1 MTQKLT
7 ESNISECQAKFNLS
21 YHVPFAHWCQQMIG
35 FEGKDV
41 LEVGGSLPKEF
52 VLDYLNVKSWSALE
66 APDFEVY
73 LDRGASNHEGSKL
86 GKVDYSAFGFTER
99 ELSNYNFFAGYIEE
113 LPPAYYQKYDL
124 IFSIAAFEHIHK
136 FPLALEKMFLALK
149 PGGQLFSIF
158 TPIWSAHDGHH
169 LPPITEPNQGKTFNF
184 QNSPI
189 PPWGHLLMRPPELCR
204 YLYQHT
210 DKETADAIAYYVYNA
225 PHINRFFT
233 EDYVEFINQS
243 SFIVKRLE
251 AIGLIQIEKTTQETL
266 EKLYPDRTQFANNGI
281 LAVLEKPENKKKENI
296 SEKSI
301 TSVSEQHKAQLKN
314 DHNPSIAQTKNQ
326 VYNHKPV
333 QVSSELSGSPIES
346 LSVCMIVQNAEKTLD
361 LALESLNGVYDELIV
376 VDGGSTDSTCEIA
389 LRYGAKVIHSAW
401 TGNFSDQRNVSLKE
415 VKSDWVFIIDAD
427 EFIDLKTLE
436 FLRYLKA
443 NGTQL
448 DTEHFWITRKW
459 ISPFSKNHYVSSA
472 PHYPDWQHRI
482 FRYNQSLAY
491 SRPIHEGIHGLTKP
505 GETLLDL
512 CVYHLDLLIKSES
525 QRQEKVRIYS
535 SVNERDGMPH
545 FYLPDIR
552 QLTIERW
559 NHQYLLPKVKN
570 LLDHMPLKCKVCES
584 DSHHFAPGK
593 VMGKY
598 DVDYFQCSNCGFVQ
612 TEEPYWLDEAYSQ
625 PIASSD
631 VGLAFRNLSFSK
643 ITQSLLFNFFNHQAI
658 FLDYGG
664 GYGLFVRLMRDAGF
678 DFYWFD
684 KFCKNIFAQGFEID
698 AAANNQFELVTAFE
712 VFEHLVHPIDEL
724 EELLKISR
732 NILLSTELLP
742 QSNPKPNEWWY
753 YVLHEGQHVSFYT
766 AKSLSILAAKFNL
779 NFYSNGSSLHLLT
792 EKHLPE
798 DLFEQLAKGELAAVN
813 KESFLQKDFL
823 KAFRKITNIQQ
834 EAKIPPSEIEEDGDS
849 RSGLTILV
857 DGVFFQHNN
866 TGIARV
872 WKSLWQEWANTNF
885 AQNIII
891 LDRNGTAPKIPGI
904 RYRTIPLYDYGNTD
918 RDRAMLQQICDEE
931 KAGLFISTY
940 YTTPLST
947 PSVFM
952 AYDMIPE
959 LMGQN
964 IGHSEWRE
972 KHCGIR
978 HASAYITI
986 SENTARDLVKVFPH
1000 ISSNSIAVAHCGMDA
1015 NFSPA
1020 EREEI
1025 SGFKSKYSITKPY
1038 FLLVGER
1045 VGWHGYK
1052 NGILF
1057 FKAFS
1062 QLANKFEFDIV
1073 CVGGKPVLEPEL
1085 RLYSSGI
1092 TVHTLQLS
1100 DSELK
1105 AAYSGA
1111 LVLVYPSKYEG
1122 FGLPVLEAMACGC
1135 PVITCPNGSIP
1146 EVAGKAAVYVNG
1158 DDVIGLVNALLE
1170 IQKPGVRN
1178 SLIAAGLE
1186 QAKKF
1191 SWSKM
1196 AAIVSSVLVQVAE
1209 RAHSE
1214 NASVQQPTDAG
1225 LQGEFGNGEN
1235 SQPVQSAFKVS
1246 AIVSTYNSE
1255 KFIRGCLQDL
1265 VEQTLYKQGQLEII
1279 VIDSGSQE
1287 NEQSV
1292 VREFQAKYPNIVYDR
1307 TSDRETLYAAWNRGI
1322 KMSRGAYMTNANTD
1336 DRHRPDALEIMAKY
1350 LDENAEVSLVYADQL
1365 ITNTANDT
1373 FAKTQAQKRWN
1384 WPAFDYSEL
1393 ERRCI
1398 IGPQPMWR
1406 KSLHEKYGYFRTEF
1420 TAAGDYE
1427 FWLRIGKT
1435 ENIVCLPEI
1444 LGLYCENQQGLEHS
1458 SPISQQETRQIW
1470 DEYGIARR
1478 GVKPATTLPVSISPL
1493 QLNAMPYRTS
1503 AETLVSV
1510 IIPCYNHA
1518 TLLREAVESVV
1529 SQTYPNWECIIVN
1542 DGSTDDTS
1550 NFAKYL
1556 IKLYP
1561 QKSLRLI
1568 DKANTGPADS
1578 RNLGVQQ
1585 SSGKFILF
1593 LDADDKLHPKFLE
1606 ECVEILLA
1614 KPNVGFVYTD
1624 VQHFGA
1630 NCDLVIHGD
1639 FEANRFLR
1647 DNQAPATSLFRREIY
1662 EQVGGLKK
1670 VMKLGCEDW
1679 EFWISAYEK
1688 GWLGERLP
1696 KPYLYYRQHGDGS
1709 SRTQKMAGDRPKL
1722 DLMRATIIHLHSQ
1735 LYKPE
1740 EVRWSQQILQQH
1752 GNLMGNELV
1761 EFNKP
1766 EQFLTLLSQY
1776 VGEYQKDQAN
1786 EVNLANIRQSRQQ
1799 LANYWLNLPAEQLA
1813 NAYSGDAGKAHQ
1825 LLLNSYIKDEA
1836 LTDAEKTVIDR
1847 LAAHLSQGIKTP
1859 KDINYL
1865 LAAALYR
1872 RADQLWLNY
1881 QNAAIPNWFVNGYLK
1896 FMFAAPTLFQEIG
1909 EADNYCRYMQGW
1921 VSYLH
1926 SNIFKKQNSQVW
1938 QDIAG
1943 FFTQGANFI
1952 PLYFNS
1958 ENLKDIY
1965 TKRAD
1970 IIEYT
1975 LKNRGAAIDCIFPAR
1990 PANRQKIRVGVLTK
2004 HFGAMTETFA
2014 TLPAFEYLNREQF
2027 EIILYALNLDGNK
2040 LEQYCQS
2047 RADRLVKLSNDLPS
2061 QVQTIRADDLD
2072 ILLIA
2077 TNITAVT
2084 HPISL
2089 LALHRLARVQTTCFN
2104 SPITTG
2110 MRHVDYY
2117 IAGKL
2122 MEPAPEGQEHYREQ
2136 LATIDGPGCCFSYTL
2151 EPYTPNINFTRNS
2164 LGISEESVVFISSA
2178 NLYKLVPELRETW
2191 AKIMAAVPNSL
2202 LFLMPFGPSWTN
2214 HYPGGAFVNNMKA
2227 VFAKYGIESNRLRVL
2242 KSLPNRADVKEVLKL
2257 GDVYLDSYPYAGTT
2271 SLVDPLEV
2279 GLPTV
2284 VRDGDTLRSRMG
2296 AAVVRSLSMPDLI
2309 ANSEASYI
2317 QLAVTLGTN
2326 PELRQRYRQEIHQK
2340 MQANPACFD
2349 SVAYSAAIG
2358 KLFQELFGKWQTSH
2372 QEASRSLQD
2381 SIPKEADL
2389 GEILSN
2395 AVNLYQRNSSN
2406 ISAISELRQIR
2417 KQIADFWLNVP
2428 AENLETVYKSASGN
2442 SYQILLKSGSQ
2453 HQAMIE
2459 SEQMFLQQLT
2469 QISKG
2474 LVHPKAVNA
2483 LLAAML
2489 YFPPGTMRI
2498 PDARNRLPH
2507 WLIEDYEQ
2515 VFETEAAVL
2524 SDSSSDLL
2532 AQYIQSPQFANQ
2544 LLGCVNLYRIDPS
2557 DESVVLE
2564 LRQIRKQMSD
2574 FWLTVPSEKLENFY
2588 RGEVGKGY
2596 RAILKCGL
2604 QAESMTEA
2612 EQQFLQRLTEISKGL
2627 VQPQAI
2633 NALLGA
2639 MLYFVPGKMRV
2650 PDART
2655 RLPQWLLEDYEKV
2668 FESAFAT
2675 TEQTVVKQDYL
2686 PQFLNQLTAAVN
2698 LYEIDPTAEL
2708 VIADL
2713 RHIRKQIADLWLSVS
2728 GEQVEILY
2736 RSDFGKGYKAMLGSG
2751 FIKEPLHESEREFFN
2766 SLVVELSKGFGA
2778 PKAVNNLL
2786 AAMLYCRLG
2795 QLRVQDANTCL
2806 PPWLLADYEQL
2817 VGGAVKVAVG

>member
-1 MTQKLT
+1 MKC
-7 ESNISECQAKFNLS
+7 NIC
-21 YHVPFAHWCQQMIG
+21 
-35 FEGKDV
+35 
-41 LEVGGSLPKEF
+41 
-52 VLDYLNVKSWSALE
+52 
-66 APDFEVY
+66 
-73 LDRGASNHEGSKL
+73 
-86 GKVDYSAFGFTER
+86 
-99 ELSNYNFFAGYIEE
+99 
-113 LPPAYYQKYDL
+113 
-124 IFSIAAFEHIHK
+124 
-136 FPLALEKMFLALK
+136 
-149 PGGQLFSIF
+149 
-158 TPIWSAHDGHH
+158 
-169 LPPITEPNQGKTFNF
+169 
-184 QNSPI
+184 NSPTNTFAAARV
-189 PPWGHLLMRPPELCR
+189 L
-204 YLYQHT
+204 
-210 DKETADAIAYYVYNA
+210 KKYN
-225 PHINRFFT
+225 
-233 EDYVEFINQS
+233 VE
-243 SFIVKRLE
+243 
-251 AIGLIQIEKTTQETL
+251 
-266 EKLYPDRTQFANNGI
+266 
-281 LAVLEKPENKKKENI
+281 
-296 SEKSI
+296 
-301 TSVSEQHKAQLKN
+301 
-314 DHNPSIAQTKNQ
+314 
-326 VYNHKPV
+326 
-333 QVSSELSGSPIES
+333 
-346 LSVCMIVQNAEKTLD
+346 
-361 LALESLNGVYDELIV
+361 
-376 VDGGSTDSTCEIA
+376 
-389 LRYGAKVIHSAW
+389 
-401 TGNFSDQRNVSLKE
+401 
-415 VKSDWVFIIDAD
+415 
-427 EFIDLKTLE
+427 
-436 FLRYLKA
+436 
-443 NGTQL
+443 
-448 DTEHFWITRKW
+448 
-459 ISPFSKNHYVSSA
+459 
-472 PHYPDWQHRI
+472 
-482 FRYNQSLAY
+482 
-491 SRPIHEGIHGLTKP
+491 
-505 GETLLDL
+505 
-512 CVYHLDLLIKSES
+512 
-525 QRQEKVRIYS
+525 
-535 SVNERDGMPH
+535 
-545 FYLPDIR
+545 
-552 QLTIERW
+552 
-559 NHQYLLPKVKN
+559 
-570 LLDHMPLKCKVCES
+570 
-584 DSHHFAPGK
+584 
-593 VMGKY
+593 
-598 DVDYFQCSNCGFVQ
+598 YFKCSNCGFVQ
-612 TEEPYWLDEAYSQ
+612 TEEPYWLDEAYSEA
-625 PIASSD
+625 IASSD
-631 VGLAFRNLSFSK
+631 VGMLSRSTMFSNAANN
-643 ITQSLLFNFFNHQAI
+643 IIFNLFNHNAK

-664 GYGLFVRLMRDAGF
+664 GYGVFVRMMRDFGF
-678 DFYWFD
+678 DFSWHD
-684 KFCKNIFAQGFEID
+684 KYCKNIFSQGFEAD
-698 AAANNQFELVTAFE
+698 EKSSYSYELVTAFE
-712 VFEHLVHPIDEL
+712 VFEHFVKPL
-724 EELLKISR
+724 EDIQKIFKFSR
-732 NILLSTELLP
+732 NILFSTKLLP
-742 QSNPKPNEWWY
+742 ANNPKPSEWWY
-753 YVLHEGQHVSFYT
+753 YALDEGQHISIYT
-766 AKSLSILAAKFNL
+766 SKALSIIAEKFNL
-779 NFYSNGSSLHLLT
+779 NFYSNGDSLHIFSVNEIQPQLFQSLSSYKEPELKKTSLLQQDY
-792 EKHLPE
+792 EKAL
-798 DLFEQLAKGELAAVN
+798 
-813 KESFLQKDFL
+813 
-823 KAFRKITNIQQ
+823 RKIADRENRKSMITP
-834 EAKIPPSEIEEDGDS
+834 AALPPKTSKKIVI
-849 RSGLTILV
+849 
-857 DGVFFQHNN
+857 DGVFYQLNS
-866 TGIARV
+866 TGIGRL
-872 WKSLWQEWANTNF
+872 WKSLLVNWAENGF
-885 AQNIII
+885 AKNIIV
-891 LDRNGTAPKIPGI
+891 LDREGTAPKIPGI
-904 RYRTIPLYDYGNTD
+904 QYRTVARYDYSKTD
-918 RDRAMLQQICDEE
+918 ADRQMLQEICDQE
-931 KAGLFISTY
+931 KADLFISTY

-964 IGHSEWRE
+964 IGHSEWIE

-1020 EREEI
+1020 DREEI
-1025 SGFKSKYSITKPY
+1025 SGFQSKYSITKPY

-1062 QLANKFEFDIV
+1062 QLANKFDFDIV
-1073 CVGGKPVLEPEL
+1073 CAGGKPVLEPEL
-1085 RLYSSGI
+1085 KLYISGN

-1100 DSELK
+1100 DSELR

-1111 LVLVYPSKYEG
+1111 SVLVYPSKYEG
-1122 FGLPVLEAMACGC
+1122 FGLPVIEAMACGC

-1158 DDVIGLVNALLE
+1158 DDVIGLVNALRE
-1170 IQKPGVRN
+1170 IQKPGVRS

-1209 RAHSE
+1209 SAHSE

-1225 LQGEFGNGEN
+1225 LQGEFGKGEN
-1235 SQPVQSAFKVS
+1235 SEPVPSAFKVS

-1365 ITNTANDT
+1365 ITSTANDT
-1373 FAKTQAQKRWN
+1373 FAKTQAEKRWN

-1435 ENIVCLPEI
+1435 ENIVYLPEI
-1444 LGLYCENQQGLEHS
+1444 LGLYCENQQGLENS
-1458 SPISQQETRQIW
+1458 SLISQQETRQIW

-1478 GVKPATTLPVSISPL
+1478 GVKPATTLPVSISPS

-1550 NFAKYL
+1550 NFGKYL

-1568 DKANTGPADS
+1568 DKPNTGPADS

-1614 KPNVGFVYTD
+1614 KPKVGFVYTD

-1630 NCDLVIHGD
+1630 KCDLVIHGD
-1639 FEANRFLR
+1639 FDANRFLR

-1752 GNLMGNELV
+1752 GNLIANELV

-1825 LLLNSYIKDEA
+1825 LLLNSNIKDEA

-1872 RADQLWLNY
+1872 RADQLLLNY
-1881 QNAAIPNWFVNGYLK
+1881 EKAVIPNWFVNDYLK
-1896 FMFAAPTLFQEIG
+1896 FMFAAPTLFQEKG
-1909 EADNYCRYMQGW
+1909 EADNYCRYVQGW

-1926 SNIFKKQNSQVW
+1926 SNIFKNQNSQIW

-1943 FFTQGANFI
+1943 FFTQSANFI

-1975 LKNRGAAIDCIFPAR
+1975 LKSRGAAIDCIFPAR

-2047 RADRLVKLSNDLPS
+2047 RADRLVKLSNELPS

-2077 TNITAVT
+2077 TNITAVA

-2110 MRHVDYY
+2110 MPHIDYY

-2164 LGISEESVVFISSA
+2164 MGISEESVVFISSA

-2191 AKIMAAVPNSL
+2191 AKIMAAVPNSV

-2326 PELRQRYRQEIHQK
+2326 PELRQRYRQEIQQK
-2340 MQANPACFD
+2340 MEANPACFD
-2349 SVAYSAAIG
+2349 SVAYSGAIG

-2372 QEASRSLQD
+2372 QEASHSLQD
-2381 SIPKEADL
+2381 SIPKQPDL

-2395 AVNLYQRNSSN
+2395 TVNLYQRNSSN

-2428 AENLETVYKSASGN
+2428 PENLETAYKSDPGN
-2442 SYQILLKSGSQ
+2442 SYKIMLASGFQ

-2507 WLIEDYEQ
+2507 WLIGDYEQ
-2515 VFETEAAVL
+2515 VFETEAAVK

-2532 AQYIQSPQFANQ
+2532 AEYIQSPQFANQ

-2564 LRQIRKQMSD
+2564 LRQIRKQMAD
-2574 FWLTVPSEKLENFY
+2574 FWLTVPSEKLESFY
-2588 RGEVGKGY
+2588 RGDVRKGY
-2596 RAILKCGL
+2596 QAILSCGL

-2612 EQQFLQRLTEISKGL
+2612 EQKFLQRLTEISKGL

-2675 TEQTVVKQDYL
+2675 TQQTVVKQDYL

-2728 GEQVEILY
+2728 GEQVEVLY

-2751 FIKEPLHESEREFFN
+2751 FINEPLHESEREFFN
-2766 SLVVELSKGFGA
+2766 SLVVELSKGFGS

-2795 QLRVQDANTCL
+2795 LLRVQDADTCL
-2806 PPWLLADYEQL
+2806 PPWLLPDYEQL

>member
-1 MTQKLT
+1 MKC
-7 ESNISECQAKFNLS
+7 NICDSPTNT
-21 YHVPFAHWCQQMIG
+21 FATAR
-35 FEGKDV
+35 V
-41 LEVGGSLPKEF
+41 LKK
-52 VLDYLNVKSWSALE
+52 YNVE
-66 APDFEVY
+66 
-73 LDRGASNHEGSKL
+73 
-86 GKVDYSAFGFTER
+86 
-99 ELSNYNFFAGYIEE
+99 
-113 LPPAYYQKYDL
+113 
-124 IFSIAAFEHIHK
+124 
-136 FPLALEKMFLALK
+136 
-149 PGGQLFSIF
+149 
-158 TPIWSAHDGHH
+158 
-169 LPPITEPNQGKTFNF
+169 
-184 QNSPI
+184 
-189 PPWGHLLMRPPELCR
+189 
-204 YLYQHT
+204 
-210 DKETADAIAYYVYNA
+210 
-225 PHINRFFT
+225 
-233 EDYVEFINQS
+233 
-243 SFIVKRLE
+243 
-251 AIGLIQIEKTTQETL
+251 
-266 EKLYPDRTQFANNGI
+266 
-281 LAVLEKPENKKKENI
+281 
-296 SEKSI
+296 
-301 TSVSEQHKAQLKN
+301 
-314 DHNPSIAQTKNQ
+314 
-326 VYNHKPV
+326 
-333 QVSSELSGSPIES
+333 
-346 LSVCMIVQNAEKTLD
+346 
-361 LALESLNGVYDELIV
+361 
-376 VDGGSTDSTCEIA
+376 
-389 LRYGAKVIHSAW
+389 
-401 TGNFSDQRNVSLKE
+401 
-415 VKSDWVFIIDAD
+415 
-427 EFIDLKTLE
+427 
-436 FLRYLKA
+436 
-443 NGTQL
+443 
-448 DTEHFWITRKW
+448 
-459 ISPFSKNHYVSSA
+459 
-472 PHYPDWQHRI
+472 
-482 FRYNQSLAY
+482 
-491 SRPIHEGIHGLTKP
+491 
-505 GETLLDL
+505 
-512 CVYHLDLLIKSES
+512 
-525 QRQEKVRIYS
+525 
-535 SVNERDGMPH
+535 
-545 FYLPDIR
+545 
-552 QLTIERW
+552 
-559 NHQYLLPKVKN
+559 
-570 LLDHMPLKCKVCES
+570 
-584 DSHHFAPGK
+584 
-593 VMGKY
+593 
-598 DVDYFQCSNCGFVQ
+598 YFQCSNCGFVQ
-612 TEEPYWLDEAYSQ
+612 TEAPYWLDEAYSEA
-625 PIASSD
+625 IASSD
-631 VGLAFRNLSFSK
+631 VGMLSRSTMFSNAANN
-643 ITQSLLFNFFNHQAI
+643 IIFNLFNHNAK

-664 GYGLFVRLMRDAGF
+664 GYGVFVRMMRDFGF
-678 DFYWFD
+678 DFYWHD
-684 KFCKNIFAQGFEID
+684 KYCKNIFSQGFEAD
-698 AAANNQFELVTAFE
+698 ENSSYSYELVTAFE
-712 VFEHLVHPIDEL
+712 VFEHFVKPL
-724 EELLKISR
+724 EDIQKIFKFSR
-732 NILLSTELLP
+732 NILFSTKLLP
-742 QSNPKPNEWWY
+742 AKNPKPSEWWY
-753 YVLHEGQHVSFYT
+753 YALDEGQHISIYT
-766 AKSLSILAAKFNL
+766 SKALSIIAEKFNL
-779 NFYSNGSSLHLLT
+779 NFYSNGDSLHLFTDKEIQPPIFKSLSSYK
-792 EKHLPE
+792 EPE
-798 DLFEQLAKGELAAVN
+798 LKKPSL
-813 KESFLQKDFL
+813 LQQDYEEAL
-823 KAFRKITNIQQ
+823 RKIAHRENRKSMTTP
-834 EAKIPPSEIEEDGDS
+834 AAIPPTKTS
-849 RSGLTILV
+849 RKIV
-857 DGVFFQHNN
+857 IDGVFFQLNS
-866 TGIARV
+866 TGIGRV
-872 WKSLWQEWANTNF
+872 WKSLLENWAENGF
-885 AQNIII
+885 AKNIIV
-891 LDRNGTAPKIPGI
+891 LDRAGTAPKIPGI
-904 RYRTIPLYDYGNTD
+904 QYRNVAPYDYSKTD
-918 RDRAMLQQICDEE
+918 ADRQMLQQICNEE
-931 KAGLFISTY
+931 KADLFISTY
-940 YTTPLST
+940 YTTPIST

-952 AYDMIPE
+952 GYDMIPE

-964 IGHSEWRE
+964 IAYSEWRE
-972 KHCGIR
+972 KHNGIR
-978 HASAYITI
+978 HASAYIAI

-1000 ISSNSIAVAHCGMDA
+1000 IPSSSVAVAHCGIDA

-1020 EREEI
+1020 DREEI
-1025 SGFKSKYSITKPY
+1025 SGFRSKYSITKPY

-1062 QLANKFEFDIV
+1062 QLANKFDFDIV
-1073 CVGGKPVLEPEL
+1073 CAGGKPVLEPEL
-1085 RLYSSGI
+1085 KLYCSGN

-1100 DSELK
+1100 DSELR

-1111 LVLVYPSKYEG
+1111 SVLVYPSKYEG
-1122 FGLPVLEAMACGC
+1122 FGLPVIEAMACGC
-1135 PVITCPNGSIP
+1135 PVITSPNGSIP
-1146 EVAGKAAVYVNG
+1146 EVAGQAAVYVNG
-1158 DDVIGLVNALLE
+1158 DDVIGLVNALQE

-1196 AAIVSSVLVQVAE
+1196 AATVSSLLVQVAE
-1209 RAHSE
+1209 GAHSE
-1214 NASVQQPTDAG
+1214 NASIQQQTDAA
-1225 LQGEFGNGEN
+1225 LQGELGNGEN
-1235 SQPVQSAFKVS
+1235 SQPVPSSFKVS

-1322 KMSRGAYMTNANTD
+1322 KMSRGVYITNANTD
-1336 DRHRPDALEIMAKY
+1336 DRHRPDALEFMAKY

-1365 ITNTANDT
+1365 ITSTANDT
-1373 FAKTQAQKRWN
+1373 FAKTQAEKRWN

-1406 KSLHEKYGYFRTEF
+1406 KSLHEKYGYFRAEF

-1427 FWLRIGKT
+1427 FWLRIGKS
-1435 ENIVCLPEI
+1435 ENIVHLPEI
-1444 LGLYCENQQGLEHS
+1444 LGLYCENPQGLEHS

-1470 DEYGIARR
+1470 DEYGITRR
-1478 GVKPATTLPVSISPL
+1478 GVKPATTLPVSISPS

-1550 NFAKYL
+1550 NLGKYL

-1568 DKANTGPADS
+1568 DKPNTGPADS

-1614 KPNVGFVYTD
+1614 KPKVGFVYTD

-1630 NCDLVIHGD
+1630 NCDLVVHGD
-1639 FEANRFLR
+1639 FDANRFLR

-1679 EFWISAYEK
+1679 EFWVSAYEK
-1688 GWLGERLP
+1688 GWLGDRLP

-1722 DLMRATIIHLHSQ
+1722 DLMRATIIHLHSP

-1752 GNLMGNELV
+1752 GNLIANELV
-1761 EFNKP
+1761 ELNKP

-1786 EVNLANIRQSRQQ
+1786 EVNLANLRQSRQQ

-1813 NAYSGDAGKAHQ
+1813 NAYGGDAGKAHQ
-1825 LLLNSYIKDEA
+1825 LVLNSNIKDEA
-1836 LTDAEKTVIDR
+1836 LSDAEKTSIDR
-1847 LAAHLSQGIKTP
+1847 LAAHLSQGVKNP

-1872 RADQLWLNY
+1872 RADQLLLKY
-1881 QNAAIPNWFVNGYLK
+1881 ENAAIPNWFVNDYLK
-1896 FMFAAPTLFQEIG
+1896 FMFVAPTLFQEIG
-1909 EADNYCRYMQGW
+1909 EADNYCRYVQGW

-1926 SNIFKKQNSQVW
+1926 SNIFKNQNSQVW
-1938 QDIAG
+1938 QDIAW
-1943 FFTQGANFI
+1943 FFTQSANFI

-1970 IIEYT
+1970 IIEYAM
-1975 LKNRGAAIDCIFPAR
+1975 KNRGAAIDCIFPAR

-2027 EIILYALNLDGNK
+2027 EIILYAVNLDGNK
-2040 LEQYCQS
+2040 LEEYCQS

-2110 MRHVDYY
+2110 MRHIDYY

-2136 LATIDGPGCCFSYTL
+2136 LATIDGLGCCFSYTL
-2151 EPYTPNINFTRNS
+2151 EPYTPNIKLTRNS
-2164 LGISEESVVFISSA
+2164 IGISEESVVFISSA

-2191 AKIMAAVPNSL
+2191 AKIMAAVPNSV

-2242 KSLPNRADVKEVLKL
+2242 KSFPNRADVKEVLKL

-2296 AAVVRSLSMPDLI
+2296 AAVLRSLSMPDLI
-2309 ANSEASYI
+2309 TNSEASYI
-2317 QLAVTLGTN
+2317 QLAVTLATN
-2326 PELRQRYRQEIHQK
+2326 PGLRQRYRQEIQQR
-2340 MQANPACFD
+2340 MQGNPACFD
-2349 SVAYSAAIG
+2349 SVAYSGAIAQ
-2358 KLFQELFGKWQTSH
+2358 LFQQLFHKWQTSH
-2372 QEASRSLQD
+2372 QATSRILQD
-2381 SIPKEADL
+2381 SIPKVADL
-2389 GEILSN
+2389 ADRLSN
-2395 AVNLYQRNSSN
+2395 TLKLYQTNPSN
-2406 ISAISELRQIR
+2406 TSAISELRQIR
-2417 KQIADFWLNVP
+2417 KETADFWLNVP
-2428 AENLETVYKSASGN
+2428 ADKLENTYKGDSGK
-2442 SYQILLKSGSQ
+2442 SYQILLASGFQ
-2453 HQAMIE
+2453 HQPMME
-2459 SEQMFLQQLT
+2459 DEQRFLQQLT

-2474 LVHPKAVNA
+2474 LVHPQAMNA

-2498 PDARNRLPH
+2498 PEARNRLPH
-2507 WLIEDYEQ
+2507 WLIGDYEQ
-2515 VFETEAAVL
+2515 VFEPESGVN
-2524 SDSSSDLL
+2524 SESSSELL

-2544 LLGCVNLYRIDPS
+2544 LLGCVNLYRIDSS
-2557 DESVVLE
+2557 DASVVLE
-2564 LRQIRKQMSD
+2564 LRQLRRQLAD
-2574 FWLTVPSEKLENFY
+2574 FWLTIPPEKLATFY
-2588 RGEVGKGY
+2588 QGEVRKGY
-2596 RAILKCGL
+2596 QAILGCGL
-2604 QAESMTEA
+2604 QAESMTEP
-2612 EQQFLQRLTEISKGL
+2612 EQQFLQKLTEISTGL
-2627 VQPQAI
+2627 VHPQAI

-2650 PDART
+2650 PNANT
-2655 RLPQWLLEDYEKV
+2655 RLPNWLIDDYDKV
-2668 FESAFAT
+2668 FEIAFAQ
-2675 TEQTVVKQDYL
+2675 TEQTIVKQDYL
-2686 PQFLNQLTAAVN
+2686 PHFINQLTGVIN
-2698 LYEIDPTAEL
+2698 LYKIDPTAEPVL
-2708 VIADL
+2708 ASL
-2713 RHIRKQIADLWLSVS
+2713 RQMRQQISDLWVSVS
-2728 GEQVEILY
+2728 EEQLEVLY
-2736 RSDFGKGYKAMLGSG
+2736 RSDFGKGYKAILASG
-2751 FIKEPLHESEREFFN
+2751 FINEPLNESERAVFN
-2766 SLVVELSKGFGA
+2766 SLVAELSQGFGK
-2778 PKAVNNLL
+2778 PKAANYLL
-2786 AAMLYCRLG
+2786 ATMLFCRAG
-2795 QLRVQDANTCL
+2795 QLRVEDANSCL
-2806 PPWLLADYEQL
+2806 PPWLLADYEQF

>member
-1 MTQKLT
+1 MTSEINQIIPAEIKYDQFYQAIKQIAKEEDIQTILEIGSSSGEGST
-7 ESNISECQAKFNLS
+7 EAFVTGIRENPHHPQLFCMEISQARFTALQNRYAKDGFVKCYNVSSVGINKFAREKEVIDFYNSYQTALNQYPLERVLEWLRQDLKYLQDSRVSQAGIKQIKSENKIIFFDVVLIDGSEFTGEAELDEVYGAKFILLDDIHTFKNHKNYHRLLKDPNYKLLLHNLHLRNG
-21 YHVPFAHWCQQMIG
+21 YAIFQQEKFAFNEEQIEQRLVQRLVRQGMTVFDIG
-35 FEGKDV
+35 ANIGNYSLLFSNLVGREGKVYSFEPTSTTFNTLKGRTENNQNIFVFQNAVFSENKLIQFNEFPDEFSVWNSIGRPQMKNPENPQEYVPIVKSETVSAITVDSFCQKHNIEKIDYLKIDVEGAESDV
-41 LEVGGSLPKEF
+41 LNGCLNLLARKAIEFIQFEISQKMLEGMQHTAKE
-52 VLDYLNVKSWSALE
+52 
-66 APDFEVY
+66 
-73 LDRGASNHEGSKL
+73 
-86 GKVDYSAFGFTER
+86 
-99 ELSNYNFFAGYIEE
+99 
-113 LPPAYYQKYDL
+113 
-124 IFSIAAFEHIHK
+124 
-136 FPLALEKMFLALK
+136 
-149 PGGQLFSIF
+149 
-158 TPIWSAHDGHH
+158 
-169 LPPITEPNQGKTFNF
+169 TFD
-184 QNSPI
+184 
-189 PPWGHLLMRPPELCR
+189 LLMANGYEC
-204 YLYQHT
+204 HC
-210 DKETADAIAYYVYNA
+210 
-225 PHINRFFT
+225 
-233 EDYVEFINQS
+233 
-243 SFIVKRLE
+243 
-251 AIGLIQIEKTTQETL
+251 IEKTGAIGGAVVNSKAFYENYIAFPSLPLHFFTIVLNGEPFIRYHIDVLKKLPFRWHWHIVEGVADLKHDTAWSVNLGGNISDDVHRDGRSLDGTTEYLDELARLYPQNISIYRKPEGEFWEGKREMINAPLSRISEECLLWQIDVDELWTFEQICQTRQMFIEHPEKTAAFYWCWYFVGENLVISTRNCYANNPQYEWLRTWRFKPGMVWATHEPPRLAEPLPNGKWRDVAFVNPFRHQET
-266 EKLYPDRTQFANNGI
+266 EKEGLVFQHFAYVTPNQLRFKEQYYGYKNATSQWLNLQQQTQFPVLLRQYFDWVNDESQVNSAIACGLEPLAQRDINTKRWQFKTTVSPLPA
-281 LAVLEKPENKKKENI
+281 LAVKP
-296 SEKSI
+296 SQKS
-301 TSVSEQHKAQLKN
+301 
-314 DHNPSIAQTKNQ
+314 P
-326 VYNHKPV
+326 
-333 QVSSELSGSPIES
+333 
-346 LSVCMIVQNAEKTLD
+346 
-361 LALESLNGVYDELIV
+361 
-376 VDGGSTDSTCEIA
+376 
-389 LRYGAKVIHSAW
+389 
-401 TGNFSDQRNVSLKE
+401 
-415 VKSDWVFIIDAD
+415 
-427 EFIDLKTLE
+427 
-436 FLRYLKA
+436 
-443 NGTQL
+443 
-448 DTEHFWITRKW
+448 
-459 ISPFSKNHYVSSA
+459 
-472 PHYPDWQHRI
+472 
-482 FRYNQSLAY
+482 
-491 SRPIHEGIHGLTKP
+491 
-505 GETLLDL
+505 
-512 CVYHLDLLIKSES
+512 
-525 QRQEKVRIYS
+525 
-535 SVNERDGMPH
+535 
-545 FYLPDIR
+545 
-552 QLTIERW
+552 
-559 NHQYLLPKVKN
+559 
-570 LLDHMPLKCKVCES
+570 
-584 DSHHFAPGK
+584 
-593 VMGKY
+593 
-598 DVDYFQCSNCGFVQ
+598 
-612 TEEPYWLDEAYSQ
+612 
-625 PIASSD
+625 
-631 VGLAFRNLSFSK
+631 
-643 ITQSLLFNFFNHQAI
+643 
-658 FLDYGG
+658 
-664 GYGLFVRLMRDAGF
+664 
-678 DFYWFD
+678 
-684 KFCKNIFAQGFEID
+684 
-698 AAANNQFELVTAFE
+698 
-712 VFEHLVHPIDEL
+712 
-724 EELLKISR
+724 
-732 NILLSTELLP
+732 
-742 QSNPKPNEWWY
+742 
-753 YVLHEGQHVSFYT
+753 
-766 AKSLSILAAKFNL
+766 
-779 NFYSNGSSLHLLT
+779 
-792 EKHLPE
+792 
-798 DLFEQLAKGELAAVN
+798 
-813 KESFLQKDFL
+813 
-823 KAFRKITNIQQ
+823 
-834 EAKIPPSEIEEDGDS
+834 
-849 RSGLTILV
+849 TILI

-904 RYRTIPLYDYGNTD
+904 RYRTIPLYDYGDTD

-931 KAGLFISTY
+931 KADLFISTY
-940 YTTPLST
+940 YTTPIST

-964 IGHSEWRE
+964 IGHPEWRE
-972 KHCGIR
+972 KHNGIR
-978 HASAYITI
+978 HAWAYITI

-1000 ISSNSIAVAHCGMDA
+1000 IPSSSVAVAHCGIDA

-1020 EREEI
+1020 DREEI

-1062 QLANKFEFDIV
+1062 QLANKFDFDIV
-1073 CVGGKPVLEPEL
+1073 CAGGKPILEPEL
-1085 RLYSSGI
+1085 ELYCSGN

-1100 DSELK
+1100 DSELR

-1111 LVLVYPSKYEG
+1111 SVLVYPSKYEG

-1135 PVITCPNGSIP
+1135 PVITSPNGSIP
-1146 EVAGKAAVYVNG
+1146 EVAGQAAVYVNG
-1158 DDVIGLVNALLE
+1158 DDVIGLVNALRE
-1170 IQKPGVRN
+1170 IQKPNIRN

-1186 QAKKF
+1186 QANKF

-1196 AAIVSSVLVQVAE
+1196 AATVSSLLLQVAE

-1214 NASVQQPTDAG
+1214 NASVQQPTDPG
-1225 LQGEFGNGEN
+1225 LQGEFGNAEN
-1235 SQPVQSAFKVS
+1235 SQPVPSAFKVS

-1265 VEQTLYKQGQLEII
+1265 VEQMLYKQGQLEII

-1322 KMSRGAYMTNANTD
+1322 KMSHGAYITNANTD

-1350 LDENAEVSLVYADQL
+1350 LDENSTVSLVYADQL

-1373 FAKTQAQKRWN
+1373 FATTQAEKRWN

-1398 IGPQPMWR
+1398 IGPQPMWK

-1427 FWLRIGKT
+1427 FWLRIGKS
-1435 ENIVCLPEI
+1435 ENIVHLPEI
-1444 LGLYCENQQGLEHS
+1444 LGLYCENPQGLEHS

-1478 GVKPATTLPVSISPL
+1478 GVKPATTLPVSISPS

-1529 SQTYPNWECIIVN
+1529 SQTYSNWECIIVN

-1550 NFAKYL
+1550 NFGKYL

-1568 DKANTGPADS
+1568 DKPNTGPADS
-1578 RNLGVQQ
+1578 RNLGVEQ

-1624 VQHFGA
+1624 VQHFGS
-1630 NCDLVIHGD
+1630 NCDLVVHGD
-1639 FEANRFLR
+1639 FDANRFLR

-1679 EFWISAYEK
+1679 EFWVSAYEK
-1688 GWLGERLP
+1688 GWLGDRLP

-1752 GNLMGNELV
+1752 GNLIANELV
-1761 EFNKP
+1761 EFSKP

-1813 NAYSGDAGKAHQ
+1813 NAYGGDAGKAHQ
-1825 LLLNSYIKDEA
+1825 LLLKSNIKDEA
-1836 LTDAEKTVIDR
+1836 LTDAEKIVIDR
-1847 LAAHLSQGIKTP
+1847 LTAHLSQGIKTP

-1872 RADQLWLNY
+1872 RADQLLLKY
-1881 QNAAIPNWFVNGYLK
+1881 ENAAIPNWFVNDYLK

-1909 EADNYCRYMQGW
+1909 EADNYCQYVQGW

-1926 SNIFKKQNSQVW
+1926 SNIFKNPNSQVW
-1938 QDIAG
+1938 QDIAW
-1943 FFTQGANFI
+1943 FFTQIANFI

-1958 ENLKDIY
+1958 RNLKDIY

-1970 IIEYT
+1970 IIEYAV
-1975 LKNRGAAIDCIFPAR
+1975 KNRGAAIDCIFPAR
-1990 PANRQKIRVGVLTK
+1990 SANRQKIRLGVLTK

-2061 QVQTIRADDLD
+2061 QVQAIRADDLD

-2104 SPITTG
+2104 SPVTTG
-2110 MRHVDYY
+2110 IRHIDYY

-2122 MEPAPEGQEHYREQ
+2122 MEPVPEGQEHYREE

-2164 LGISEESVVFISSA
+2164 IGISEESVVFISSA
-2178 NLYKLVPELRETW
+2178 NLYKLLPELRETW
-2191 AKIMAAVPNSL
+2191 AKIIAAVPNSV

-2242 KSLPNRADVKEVLKL
+2242 KSFPNRADVKEVLKL

-2296 AAVVRSLSMPDLI
+2296 AAVVRSLSIPDLI

-2317 QLAVTLGTN
+2317 QLAVSLGTN
-2326 PELRQRYRQEIHQK
+2326 PQLRQQKRQEIQQK

-2349 SVAYSAAIG
+2349 SVAYSGAIG

-2372 QEASRSLQD
+2372 LEASRSLQD
-2381 SIPKEADL
+2381 SIPKQTDL
-2389 GEILSN
+2389 GEMLSN
-2395 AVNLYQRNSSN
+2395 ALKLYQRNSSN

-2428 AENLETVYKSASGN
+2428 TENLETAYKSASGN
-2442 SYQILLKSGSQ
+2442 SYQILLKSDFQ
-2453 HQAMIE
+2453 RQPMME

-2489 YFPPGTMRI
+2489 YFPPETMRI

-2507 WLIEDYEQ
+2507 WLIGDYEQ
-2515 VFETEAAVL
+2515 VFESEAAVKY
-2524 SDSSSDLL
+2524 DSTSDLL
-2532 AQYIQSPQFANQ
+2532 AQYIQSPQFVNQ

-2564 LRQIRKQMSD
+2564 LRQIRKQMAD

-2588 RGEVGKGY
+2588 RGQVRKGY
-2596 RAILKCGL
+2596 QAILSCGL
-2604 QAESMTEA
+2604 QAESMTEV
-2612 EQQFLQRLTEISKGL
+2612 EQQFLHKLTEMSKGL

-2668 FESAFAT
+2668 FDSAFAT
-2675 TEQTVVKQDYL
+2675 TEQTVVKQDYM
-2686 PQFLNQLTAAVN
+2686 PQFLNELTAAVN

-2713 RHIRKQIADLWLSVS
+2713 RQIRKQIADVWLSVS
-2728 GEQVEILY
+2728 GEQVEVLY
-2736 RSDFGKGYKAMLGSG
+2736 RSNFGKGYKALLGSG
-2751 FIKEPLHESEREFFN
+2751 FINEPQNESERAFFK
-2766 SLVVELSKGFGA
+2766 SLVVELSKGFGT
-2778 PKAVNNLL
+2778 PQAVNNLL
-2786 AAMLYCRLG
+2786 AAMLYCRAG

-2806 PPWLLADYEQL
+2806 PPWLLEDYEQL
-2817 VGGAVKVAVG
+2817 AGGAVKVAVG

>member
-1 MTQKLT
+1 MDIKLSNEVALTSGYLDLQKL
-7 ESNISECQAKFNLS
+7 
-21 YHVPFAHWCQQMIG
+21 CQQYSIAPRGVLHIG
-35 FEGKDV
+35 AHEGQEIQEYQVMGAQKVLFVEANPSVFERLKANIAGIPNVWLANCAVSNQNGTVNLRVNSHDMSSSILPLKLHKEIYPGMV
-41 LEVGGSLPKEF
+41 EVNQVTVPSRTLDSLLQESRLDSSEFNILVIDIQGAELLALQGAKETLKYIDAISTEVNCEELYEGCALIDQVDDF
-52 VLDYLNVKSWSALE
+52 LRVYGFQRVAVASPSHPSWGDAFYVKTTVSPQYPDNFSLRISPANNRNSVAILTSIAPGNIENQRAAVKSWRS
-66 APDFEVY
+66 
-73 LDRGASNHEGSKL
+73 L
-86 GKVDYSAFGFTER
+86 GF
-99 ELSNYNFFAGYIEE
+99 
-113 LPPAYYQKYDL
+113 
-124 IFSIAAFEHIHK
+124 
-136 FPLALEKMFLALK
+136 
-149 PGGQLFSIF
+149 
-158 TPIWSAHDGHH
+158 
-169 LPPITEPNQGKTFNF
+169 
-184 QNSPI
+184 
-189 PPWGHLLMRPPELCR
+189 
-204 YLYQHT
+204 
-210 DKETADAIAYYVYNA
+210 DAV
-225 PHINRFFT
+225 
-233 EDYVEFINQS
+233 
-243 SFIVKRLE
+243 
-251 AIGLIQIEKTTQETL
+251 
-266 EKLYPDRTQFANNGI
+266 
-281 LAVLEKPENKKKENI
+281 
-296 SEKSI
+296 
-301 TSVSEQHKAQLKN
+301 
-314 DHNPSIAQTKNQ
+314 
-326 VYNHKPV
+326 
-333 QVSSELSGSPIES
+333 
-346 LSVCMIVQNAEKTLD
+346 
-361 LALESLNGVYDELIV
+361 SLN
-376 VDGGSTDSTCEIA
+376 S
-389 LRYGAKVIHSAW
+389 
-401 TGNFSDQRNVSLKE
+401 
-415 VKSDWVFIIDAD
+415 
-427 EFIDLKTLE
+427 
-436 FLRYLKA
+436 
-443 NGTQL
+443 
-448 DTEHFWITRKW
+448 
-459 ISPFSKNHYVSSA
+459 
-472 PHYPDWQHRI
+472 
-482 FRYNQSLAY
+482 
-491 SRPIHEGIHGLTKP
+491 
-505 GETLLDL
+505 
-512 CVYHLDLLIKSES
+512 
-525 QRQEKVRIYS
+525 
-535 SVNERDGMPH
+535 
-545 FYLPDIR
+545 
-552 QLTIERW
+552 
-559 NHQYLLPKVKN
+559 
-570 LLDHMPLKCKVCES
+570 
-584 DSHHFAPGK
+584 
-593 VMGKY
+593 
-598 DVDYFQCSNCGFVQ
+598 
-612 TEEPYWLDEAYSQ
+612 
-625 PIASSD
+625 
-631 VGLAFRNLSFSK
+631 
-643 ITQSLLFNFFNHQAI
+643 
-658 FLDYGG
+658 
-664 GYGLFVRLMRDAGF
+664 
-678 DFYWFD
+678 
-684 KFCKNIFAQGFEID
+684 
-698 AAANNQFELVTAFE
+698 
-712 VFEHLVHPIDEL
+712 
-724 EELLKISR
+724 
-732 NILLSTELLP
+732 
-742 QSNPKPNEWWY
+742 
-753 YVLHEGQHVSFYT
+753 
-766 AKSLSILAAKFNL
+766 
-779 NFYSNGSSLHLLT
+779 
-792 EKHLPE
+792 
-798 DLFEQLAKGELAAVN
+798 
-813 KESFLQKDFL
+813 
-823 KAFRKITNIQQ
+823 
-834 EAKIPPSEIEEDGDS
+834 
-849 RSGLTILV
+849 
-857 DGVFFQHNN
+857 
-866 TGIARV
+866 
-872 WKSLWQEWANTNF
+872 
-885 AQNIII
+885 
-891 LDRNGTAPKIPGI
+891 
-904 RYRTIPLYDYGNTD
+904 
-918 RDRAMLQQICDEE
+918 
-931 KAGLFISTY
+931 
-940 YTTPLST
+940 
-947 PSVFM
+947 
-952 AYDMIPE
+952 
-959 LMGQN
+959 
-964 IGHSEWRE
+964 
-972 KHCGIR
+972 
-978 HASAYITI
+978 
-986 SENTARDLVKVFPH
+986 
-1000 ISSNSIAVAHCGMDA
+1000 
-1015 NFSPA
+1015 
-1020 EREEI
+1020 REEI
-1025 SGFKSKYSITKPY
+1025 S
-1038 FLLVGER
+1038 
-1045 VGWHGYK
+1045 
-1052 NGILF
+1052 
-1057 FKAFS
+1057 
-1062 QLANKFEFDIV
+1062 QLQPIYENVTFHEVKRDARAEA
-1073 CVGGKPVLEPEL
+1073 GRP
-1085 RLYSSGI
+1085 
-1092 TVHTLQLS
+1092 
-1100 DSELK
+1100 
-1105 AAYSGA
+1105 
-1111 LVLVYPSKYEG
+1111 LVYLDDLFVYLRDCGTKICGIVNSDIRLEADGDLISFICKQAENAVVFGSRTDVDSSAEQAAGEIYAKG
-1122 FGLPVLEAMACGC
+1122 FDFFFFDKELLKQFPDSQFCLGLPWWDLWIPLMAQQKGLTVKYLETAIAYHLKHQVNYINDFWQKMGIHFTGFFQ
-1135 PVITCPNGSIP
+1135 PDLSRKFQEMLSNNPNQLQAELTS
-1146 EVAGKAAVYVNG
+1146 VAV
-1158 DDVIGLVNALLE
+1158 
-1170 IQKPGVRN
+1170 
-1178 SLIAAGLE
+1178 
-1186 QAKKF
+1186 QA
-1191 SWSKM
+1191 
-1196 AAIVSSVLVQVAE
+1196 VQVIDKNQQRIRYETSDPINLQRSAVE
-1209 RAHSE
+1209 R
-1214 NASVQQPTDAG
+1214 
-1225 LQGEFGNGEN
+1225 
-1235 SQPVQSAFKVS
+1235 SQPVPSAFKVS

-1265 VEQTLYKQGQLEII
+1265 VEQTLYKQSQLEII

-1365 ITNTANDT
+1365 ITSTANDI
-1373 FAKTQAQKRWN
+1373 FAKTQAEQGWN

-1398 IGPQPMWR
+1398 IGPQPMWK
-1406 KSLHEKYGYFRTEF
+1406 KSLHEKYGYFRSEF

-1427 FWLRIGKT
+1427 FWLRIGKS
-1435 ENIVCLPEI
+1435 ENIVHLPEI
-1444 LGLYCENQQGLEHS
+1444 LGLYYENQQGLQHS
-1458 SPISQQETRQIW
+1458 SPISYQETRQIW
-1470 DEYGIARR
+1470 NEYGITRR
-1478 GVKPATTLPVSISPL
+1478 GVKPATTVPVSLSPS

-1550 NFAKYL
+1550 NLGKYL

-1578 RNLGVQQ
+1578 RNVGVQQ

-1593 LDADDKLHPKFLE
+1593 LDADDKLHPKFIE

-1614 KPNVGFVYTD
+1614 KPKVGFVYTD

-1630 NCDLVIHGD
+1630 NCDLVVHGD
-1639 FEANRFLR
+1639 FDANRFLR

-1662 EQVGGLKK
+1662 EQVGGLKQ

-1688 GWLGERLP
+1688 GWLGDRLP

-1752 GNLMGNELV
+1752 GNLIANELV

-1786 EVNLANIRQSRQQ
+1786 EVNLANLRQSRQQ

-1813 NAYSGDAGKAHQ
+1813 SAYGGDAGKAHQ
-1825 LLLNSYIKDEA
+1825 LLLNSNIKDEA
-1836 LTDAEKTVIDR
+1836 LTDAEKTVMDR
-1847 LAAHLSQGIKTP
+1847 LAAHLSQGVKNP

-1872 RADQLWLNY
+1872 RADQLLLNY
-1881 QNAAIPNWFVNGYLK
+1881 ENAVIPNWFVKDYLK

-1909 EADNYCRYMQGW
+1909 EADNYCRYVQGW

-1926 SNIFKKQNSQVW
+1926 RNIFKNQNSQVW
-1938 QDIAG
+1938 QEIAS
-1943 FFTQGANFI
+1943 FFTQSANFI

-1970 IIEYT
+1970 IIEYAT
-1975 LKNRGAAIDCIFPAR
+1975 KNRGAAIDCIFPAR
-1990 PANRQKIRVGVLTK
+1990 PANRPKIRLGVLTK

-2047 RADRLVKLSNDLPS
+2047 RADRLVKLSNDLQS

-2104 SPITTG
+2104 SPVTTG
-2110 MRHVDYY
+2110 MRHIDYY

-2136 LATIDGPGCCFSYTL
+2136 LATIEGPGCCFSYTL
-2151 EPYTPNINFTRNS
+2151 EPYTPNVNFTRNS
-2164 LGISEESVVFISSA
+2164 IGISEESVVFISSA

-2191 AKIMAAVPNSL
+2191 AKIMAAVPNSV

-2242 KSLPNRADVKEVLKL
+2242 KSFPNRADVKEVLKL

-2326 PELRQRYRQEIHQK
+2326 PELRQRYRQEIQQK

-2349 SVAYSAAIG
+2349 SVAYSGAIG

-2372 QEASRSLQD
+2372 LEASRNLQD
-2381 SIPKEADL
+2381 SIPKQPDFD
-2389 GEILSN
+2389 EILSN
-2395 AVNLYQRNSSN
+2395 TVNLYQRNSSN

-2428 AENLETVYKSASGN
+2428 PENLETAYKSASGN
-2442 SYQILLKSGSQ
+2442 SYKILLNSGFQ
-2453 HQAMIE
+2453 RQPMME

-2515 VFETEAAVL
+2515 VFEIEAAVK
-2524 SDSSSDLL
+2524 SDSTSDLL
-2532 AQYIQSPQFANQ
+2532 AQYIHSPQFANQ

-2564 LRQIRKQMSD
+2564 LRQIRKQMAD
-2574 FWLTVPSEKLENFY
+2574 FWLTVPSEKLESFY
-2588 RGEVGKGY
+2588 RGEVRKGY
-2596 RAILKCGL
+2596 QAILSCGL

-2612 EQQFLQRLTEISKGL
+2612 EQQFLQKLTEISQGL

-2655 RLPQWLLEDYEKV
+2655 RLPQWLHEDYEKV
-2668 FESAFAT
+2668 FESVFAT
-2675 TEQTVVKQDYL
+2675 TEPTLVKQDYL

-2708 VIADL
+2708 AIADL
-2713 RHIRKQIADLWLSVS
+2713 RHIRKQMADLWLSVS
-2728 GEQVEILY
+2728 EEQLELLY

-2751 FIKEPLHESEREFFN
+2751 FINEPLNESDREFFN
-2766 SLVVELSKGFGA
+2766 SLVAELSKGFGT

-2786 AAMLYCRLG
+2786 AAMLYCRAG

-2806 PPWLLADYEQL
+2806 PPWLLADYEQF
-2817 VGGAVKVAVG
+2817 VGGAIELAVK

>member
-1 MTQKLT
+1 MAIDFIR
-7 ESNISECQAKFNLS
+7 N
-21 YHVPFAHWCQQMIG
+21 
-35 FEGKDV
+35 
-41 LEVGGSLPKEF
+41 F
-52 VLDYLNVKSWSALE
+52 VQ
-66 APDFEVY
+66 P
-73 LDRGASNHEGSKL
+73 
-86 GKVDYSAFGFTER
+86 
-99 ELSNYNFFAGYIEE
+99 
-113 LPPAYYQKYDL
+113 
-124 IFSIAAFEHIHK
+124 
-136 FPLALEKMFLALK
+136 
-149 PGGQLFSIF
+149 GQLVFDVGANI
-158 TPIWSAHDGHH
+158 G
-169 LPPITEPNQGKTFNF
+169 QK
-184 QNSPI
+184 
-189 PPWGHLLMRPPELCR
+189 
-204 YLYQHT
+204 
-210 DKETADAIAYYVYNA
+210 ADIYAAA
-225 PHINRFFT
+225 
-233 EDYVEFINQS
+233 
-243 SFIVKRLE
+243 
-251 AIGLIQIEKTTQETL
+251 
-266 EKLYPDRTQFANNGI
+266 
-281 LAVLEKPENKKKENI
+281 
-296 SEKSI
+296 
-301 TSVSEQHKAQLKN
+301 
-314 DHNPSIAQTKNQ
+314 
-326 VYNHKPV
+326 
-333 QVSSELSGSPIES
+333 
-346 LSVCMIVQNAEKTLD
+346 
-361 LALESLNGVYDELIV
+361 
-376 VDGGSTDSTCEIA
+376 
-389 LRYGAKVIHSAW
+389 GAKVICFEPQPNCVNILTEKYQHNQNIAIVNKGLAEQAGTMQLSVCTDANYISTFSKKW
-401 TGNFSDQRNVSLKE
+401 QTGRFANYEWNQTVTVE
-415 VKSDWVFIIDAD
+415 VTTLDEMIEVWGRPHFCKIDVEGFEYQVLQGLSTPIPYISFEFAI
-427 EFIDLKTLE
+427 EFIDDTKKCINHLK
-436 FLRYLKA
+436 
-443 NGTQL
+443 
-448 DTEHFWITRKW
+448 
-459 ISPFSKNHYVSSA
+459 
-472 PHYPDWQHRI
+472 
-482 FRYNQSLAY
+482 SLGY
-491 SRPIHEGIHGLTKP
+491 K
-505 GETLLDL
+505 
-512 CVYHLDLLIKSES
+512 
-525 QRQEKVRIYS
+525 
-535 SVNERDGMPH
+535 
-545 FYLPDIR
+545 
-552 QLTIERW
+552 
-559 NHQYLLPKVKN
+559 
-570 LLDHMPLKCKVCES
+570 
-584 DSHHFAPGK
+584 
-593 VMGKY
+593 
-598 DVDYFQCSNCGFVQ
+598 
-612 TEEPYWLDEAYSQ
+612 
-625 PIASSD
+625 
-631 VGLAFRNLSFSK
+631 
-643 ITQSLLFNFFNHQAI
+643 LFNFANGEQNNLVFPEWVSDERLAQYLESSNDSLLWGDIYAKFEANQHHISGDGRAHNRSSEVIATKGYLNLQRLCQEHSITPRGLIHIGAHEGQEMKEYQEMGVPKVLFIEANPSVFERLKQNIAGLPNVWAANCAVSNENGTVNLRVNSHDMSSSILPLKLHKDIYPGMVEVNQVTVISKTLDALLEQSPFTSDDFNIINIDIQGAELLAFQGAVETLKYIDAI
-658 FLDYGG
+658 ITEVNREELYEGCALIDQVDDFLSSYGFQRVAMANPSHPSWG
-664 GYGLFVRLMRDAGF
+664 DAFYVKKPLPSQDADNFSLSGLSVNAIDNPVIATSIAPGNIDNQRAAVESWRALGFSPVSLNSPEEISQLQSIYENVTFHAVKRDARVEAGRPLVYLDDMFAYLRDRPAKICGIVNSDIRLKADGDLISFIGQQAENAVVFGSRTDIDSPEKTGGEIYAKGF
-678 DFYWFD
+678 DFFFFD
-684 KFCKNIFAQGFEID
+684 K
-698 AAANNQFELVTAFE
+698 
-712 VFEHLVHPIDEL
+712 
-724 EELLKISR
+724 ELLKQFPDSQFC
-732 NILLSTELLP
+732 LGLP
-742 QSNPKPNEWWY
+742 WWD
-753 YVLHEGQHVSFYT
+753 LWIPLI
-766 AKSLSILAAKFNL
+766 AK
-779 NFYSNGSSLHLLT
+779 
-792 EKHLPE
+792 
-798 DLFEQLAKGELAAVN
+798 
-813 KESFLQKDFL
+813 QK
-823 KAFRKITNIQQ
+823 
-834 EAKIPPSEIEEDGDS
+834 
-849 RSGLTILV
+849 GLTVKYLETAIAYHIKH
-857 DGVFFQHNN
+857 GVNYINDCWQKMGIHFMGFFQPDLSRKFQEMLSNN
-866 TGIARV
+866 PNQLQAELTSVAVQAGQMI
-872 WKSLWQEWANTNF
+872 
-885 AQNIII
+885 
-891 LDRNGTAPKIPGI
+891 DRNQQII
-904 RYRTIPLYDYGNTD
+904 RYETTD
-918 RDRAMLQQICDEE
+918 KIHLEQ
-931 KAGLFISTY
+931 
-940 YTTPLST
+940 
-947 PSVFM
+947 SVF
-952 AYDMIPE
+952 
-959 LMGQN
+959 
-964 IGHSEWRE
+964 
-972 KHCGIR
+972 
-978 HASAYITI
+978 
-986 SENTARDLVKVFPH
+986 
-1000 ISSNSIAVAHCGMDA
+1000 
-1015 NFSPA
+1015 
-1020 EREEI
+1020 
-1025 SGFKSKYSITKPY
+1025 
-1038 FLLVGER
+1038 
-1045 VGWHGYK
+1045 
-1052 NGILF
+1052 
-1057 FKAFS
+1057 
-1062 QLANKFEFDIV
+1062 
-1073 CVGGKPVLEPEL
+1073 
-1085 RLYSSGI
+1085 
-1092 TVHTLQLS
+1092 
-1100 DSELK
+1100 
-1105 AAYSGA
+1105 
-1111 LVLVYPSKYEG
+1111 
-1122 FGLPVLEAMACGC
+1122 
-1135 PVITCPNGSIP
+1135 
-1146 EVAGKAAVYVNG
+1146 
-1158 DDVIGLVNALLE
+1158 
-1170 IQKPGVRN
+1170 
-1178 SLIAAGLE
+1178 
-1186 QAKKF
+1186 
-1191 SWSKM
+1191 
-1196 AAIVSSVLVQVAE
+1196 
-1209 RAHSE
+1209 
-1214 NASVQQPTDAG
+1214 
-1225 LQGEFGNGEN
+1225 EN
-1235 SQPVQSAFKVS
+1235 SQPVPSAFKVS

-1265 VEQTLYKQGQLEII
+1265 VEQTLYKQGLLEII

-1373 FAKTQAQKRWN
+1373 FATTQAEKGWK

-1406 KSLHEKYGYFRTEF
+1406 KSLHEKHGYFRSEF

-1435 ENIVCLPEI
+1435 ENIVYLPEI
-1444 LGLYCENQQGLEHS
+1444 LGLYYENQQGLQHS
-1458 SPISQQETRQIW
+1458 SPISYQETRQIW
-1470 DEYGIARR
+1470 DEYGITRR
-1478 GVKPATTLPVSISPL
+1478 GVKPATTLPVSLSPS

-1550 NFAKYL
+1550 NFANYL

-1568 DKANTGPADS
+1568 DKPNTGPADS
-1578 RNLGVQQ
+1578 RNVGVQQ

-1593 LDADDKLHPKFLE
+1593 LDADDKLHPKFIE

-1614 KPNVGFVYTD
+1614 KPKVGFVYTD

-1630 NCDLVIHGD
+1630 NCDLVVHGD
-1639 FEANRFLR
+1639 FDANRFLR

-1679 EFWISAYEK
+1679 EFWVSAYEK
-1688 GWLGERLP
+1688 GWLGDRLP

-1752 GNLMGNELV
+1752 GNLIANELV

-1813 NAYSGDAGKAHQ
+1813 NAYGGDAGKAQQ
-1825 LLLNSYIKDEA
+1825 LLLNSNIKDEA

-1847 LAAHLSQGIKTP
+1847 LASHLSQGVKNP

-1872 RADQLWLNY
+1872 RADQLLLNY
-1881 QNAAIPNWFVNGYLK
+1881 EKAVIPNWFVNDYLK

-1909 EADNYCRYMQGW
+1909 EADNYCRYVQGW

-1926 SNIFKKQNSQVW
+1926 SNIFKNQNSQVW
-1938 QDIAG
+1938 QDIAW
-1943 FFTQGANFI
+1943 FFTQSANFI

-1965 TKRAD
+1965 TKRAE
-1970 IIEYT
+1970 IIEYAM
-1975 LKNRGAAIDCIFPAR
+1975 KNRGAAIDCIFPAR
-1990 PANRQKIRVGVLTK
+1990 PANRQKIRLGVLTK

-2110 MRHVDYY
+2110 MRHIDYY

-2151 EPYTPNINFTRNS
+2151 EPYSPNINFTRNS
-2164 LGISEESVVFISSA
+2164 IGISEESVVFISSA

-2191 AKIMAAVPNSL
+2191 AKIMAAVPNSV

-2242 KSLPNRADVKEVLKL
+2242 KSFPNRADVKEVLKL

-2317 QLAVTLGTN
+2317 QLAVALGTN
-2326 PELRQRYRQEIHQK
+2326 PQLRQQKRQEIQQK

-2349 SVAYSAAIG
+2349 SVAYSGAIG
-2358 KLFQELFGKWQTSH
+2358 KLFQELFGQWQTSH
-2372 QEASRSLQD
+2372 LEASRSLQD
-2381 SIPKEADL
+2381 SIPKQPDL

-2395 AVNLYQRNSSN
+2395 TVNLYQRNSSN

-2428 AENLETVYKSASGN
+2428 TENLETAYKSASGN
-2442 SYQILLKSGSQ
+2442 SYKMLLKSGFQ
-2453 HQAMIE
+2453 RQPMIE
-2459 SEQMFLQQLT
+2459 SEQIFLQQLT

-2489 YFPPGTMRI
+2489 YFPPETMRI

-2507 WLIEDYEQ
+2507 WLIGDYEQ
-2515 VFETEAAVL
+2515 VFETEAAVN
-2524 SDSSSDLL
+2524 SESTSDLL

-2564 LRQIRKQMSD
+2564 LRQIRKQMAD
-2574 FWLTVPSEKLENFY
+2574 FWLSVPSEKLESFY
-2588 RGEVGKGY
+2588 RGEVRKGY
-2596 RAILKCGL
+2596 QAILSCGL

-2612 EQQFLQRLTEISKGL
+2612 EQQFLQKLTEISKGL

-2655 RLPQWLLEDYEKV
+2655 RLPQWLVEDYEKV
-2668 FESAFAT
+2668 FEGAFTT
-2675 TEQTVVKQDYL
+2675 TEQPLVKEDYL

-2698 LYEIDPTAEL
+2698 LYEIDPTDEL

-2728 GEQVEILY
+2728 GEQLELLY

-2751 FIKEPLHESEREFFN
+2751 FLNEPVNESDREFFN
-2766 SLVVELSKGFGA
+2766 SLVVELSKGFGT

-2786 AAMLYCRLG
+2786 AAMLYCRPG

-2806 PPWLLADYEQL
+2806 PPWLLEDYEQF
-2817 VGGAVKVAVG
+2817 VGGAVKVAVK

>member
-1 MTQKLT
+1 MTSEINKIIPAEIKYDQFYQAIKQIAKEEDIKTILEIGSSSGEGST
-7 ESNISECQAKFNLS
+7 EAFVTGIRENPHHPQLFCMEISQARFTALQNRYAKDGFVKCYNVSSVGMNKFAQEKEVIDFYNSYQTALNQYPRERVLDWLKQDLKYLQDSGGSQAGIKQIKSENKIIFFDVVLIDGSEFTGEAELDEVYGAKFILLDDINTFKNHKNYHKLLKDPNYQLLLQNVHLRNGYAIFQKEKFAFNEEQIEQRLVQRLVRQGMTVFDIGANIGNYSLLFSNL
-21 YHVPFAHWCQQMIG
+21 VG
-35 FEGKDV
+35 REGKVYSFEPNSTTFNTLKQRTENKPNIFLFQTAVLSENKLIEFNEFPDEFSVWNSIGRPQMENPENPQEYVPIVKSETVSGITVDSFCQKHKIEKIDYLKIDVEGAESDV
-41 LEVGGSLPKEF
+41 LNGCLNLLARKAIEF
-52 VLDYLNVKSWSALE
+52 IQFEISQKMLE
-66 APDFEVY
+66 
-73 LDRGASNHEGSKL
+73 G
-86 GKVDYSAFGFTER
+86 
-99 ELSNYNFFAGYIEE
+99 
-113 LPPAYYQKYDL
+113 
-124 IFSIAAFEHIHK
+124 
-136 FPLALEKMFLALK
+136 M
-149 PGGQLFSIF
+149 
-158 TPIWSAHDGHH
+158 
-169 LPPITEPNQGKTFNF
+169 
-184 QNSPI
+184 
-189 PPWGHLLMRPPELCR
+189 
-204 YLYQHT
+204 QHT
-210 DKETADAIAYYVYNA
+210 AKETFDFLMANGYEC
-225 PHINRFFT
+225 HC
-233 EDYVEFINQS
+233 
-243 SFIVKRLE
+243 
-251 AIGLIQIEKTTQETL
+251 IEKTGAIGRAVVNSNAFYENYIAFPSLPLHFFTIVLNGEPFIRYHIDVLKKLPFRWHWHIVEGVADLKHDTAWSVTL
-266 EKLYPDRTQFANNGI
+266 GG
-281 LAVLEKPENKKKENI
+281 NI
-296 SEKSI
+296 SDD
-301 TSVSEQHKAQLKN
+301 VH
-314 DHNPSIAQTKNQ
+314 
-326 VYNHKPV
+326 
-333 QVSSELSGSPIES
+333 
-346 LSVCMIVQNAEKTLD
+346 
-361 LALESLNGVYDELIV
+361 
-376 VDGGSTDSTCEIA
+376 
-389 LRYGAKVIHSAW
+389 
-401 TGNFSDQRNVSLKE
+401 
-415 VKSDWVFIIDAD
+415 
-427 EFIDLKTLE
+427 
-436 FLRYLKA
+436 
-443 NGTQL
+443 
-448 DTEHFWITRKW
+448 
-459 ISPFSKNHYVSSA
+459 
-472 PHYPDWQHRI
+472 
-482 FRYNQSLAY
+482 
-491 SRPIHEGIHGLTKP
+491 
-505 GETLLDL
+505 
-512 CVYHLDLLIKSES
+512 
-525 QRQEKVRIYS
+525 
-535 SVNERDGMPH
+535 RDG
-545 FYLPDIR
+545 R
-552 QLTIERW
+552 S
-559 NHQYLLPKVKN
+559 
-570 LLDHMPLKCKVCES
+570 LD
-584 DSHHFAPGK
+584 GT
-593 VMGKY
+593 
-598 DVDYFQCSNCGFVQ
+598 
-612 TEEPYWLDEAYSQ
+612 TEY
-625 PIASSD
+625 
-631 VGLAFRNLSFSK
+631 
-643 ITQSLLFNFFNHQAI
+643 
-658 FLDYGG
+658 
-664 GYGLFVRLMRDAGF
+664 
-678 DFYWFD
+678 
-684 KFCKNIFAQGFEID
+684 
-698 AAANNQFELVTAFE
+698 
-712 VFEHLVHPIDEL
+712 L
-724 EELLKISR
+724 EELARLYPQNISIYR
-732 NILLSTELLP
+732 
-742 QSNPKPNEWWY
+742 KP
-753 YVLHEGQHVSFYT
+753 EGQFWEGKREMINAPIARISEECLLWQIDVDELWTFEQICQTRQMFIEHPEKTAAFYWCWYFVGENLVIST
-766 AKSLSILAAKFNL
+766 RNCYANNPQYEWLRTWRFKPGMVWATHEPPRLAEPL
-779 NFYSNGSSLHLLT
+779 PNGKWRDVAFVNPFRHQET
-792 EKHLPE
+792 EKEGLVFQHFAYVTPNQLRFKEQYYGYKNATSQWLNLQQQTQFPVLLRQYFDWVKDESQVNSAIACGVEPLAQRDISTKNWHFKTVSALPA
-798 DLFEQLAKGELAAVN
+798 LGVN
-813 KESFLQKDFL
+813 PSQKY
-823 KAFRKITNIQQ
+823 
-834 EAKIPPSEIEEDGDS
+834 P
-849 RSGLTILV
+849 TIV
-857 DGVFFQHNN
+857 IDGVFFQHNN

-885 AQNIII
+885 AQHII
-891 LDRNGTAPKIPGI
+891 LLDRKGTAPKIPGL

-918 RDRAMLQQICDEE
+918 RDRAMLQQICNEE
-931 KAGLFISTY
+931 KADLFISTY

-964 IGHSEWRE
+964 IGHPEWRE

-986 SENTARDLVKVFPH
+986 SENTARDLIKVFPQ
-1000 ISSNSIAVAHCGMDA
+1000 ISSNSIAVAHCGIDA

-1020 EREEI
+1020 DREEV

-1062 QLANKFEFDIV
+1062 QLANKFDFDIV
-1073 CVGGKPVLEPEL
+1073 CAGGKPVLEPEL
-1085 RLYSSGI
+1085 KLYCSGN

-1100 DSELK
+1100 DSELR

-1111 LVLVYPSKYEG
+1111 SVLVYPSKYEG

-1146 EVAGKAAVYVNG
+1146 EVAGQAAVYVNG
-1158 DDVIGLVNALLE
+1158 DDVIGLVNALQE
-1170 IQKPGVRN
+1170 IQQPAVRN

-1196 AAIVSSVLVQVAE
+1196 AATVSSLLLQVAE

-1214 NASVQQPTDAG
+1214 NPSVQQPTDAG
-1225 LQGEFGNGEN
+1225 LQGELGNGEN
-1235 SQPVQSAFKVS
+1235 SQPVPSAFKVS

-1265 VEQTLYKQGQLEII
+1265 VEQTLYKQGKLEII

-1307 TSDRETLYAAWNRGI
+1307 SSERETLYAAWNRGI

-1350 LDENAEVSLVYADQL
+1350 LDENATVSLVYADQL
-1365 ITNTANDT
+1365 ITSTANDT
-1373 FAKTQAQKRWN
+1373 FAKTQAEKCWN

-1406 KSLHEKYGYFRTEF
+1406 KLLHEKYRYFRTEF
-1420 TAAGDYE
+1420 RAAGDYE

-1435 ENIVCLPEI
+1435 ENIVHLPEL
-1444 LGLYCENQQGLEHS
+1444 LGLYYENQQGLQHS
-1458 SPISQQETRQIW
+1458 SPISYQETRQIW
-1470 DEYGIARR
+1470 DEYGITRR
-1478 GVKPATTLPVSISPL
+1478 GVKPATTLPVSISPS

-1529 SQTYPNWECIIVN
+1529 RQTYPNWECIIVN

-1550 NFAKYL
+1550 NFANYL

-1568 DKANTGPADS
+1568 DKPNTGPADS
-1578 RNLGVQQ
+1578 RNVGVQQ

-1593 LDADDKLHPKFLE
+1593 LDADDKLHPKFIE

-1630 NCDLVIHGD
+1630 NCDLVVHGD
-1639 FEANRFLR
+1639 FDVNRFLR
-1647 DNQAPATSLFRREIY
+1647 DNQAPATSLFRKEIY

-1679 EFWISAYEK
+1679 EFWVSAYEK
-1688 GWLGERLP
+1688 GWLGDRLP

-1752 GNLMGNELV
+1752 GNLIANELV
-1761 EFNKP
+1761 EFNQP
-1766 EQFLTLLSQY
+1766 EEFLTLLSQY

-1813 NAYSGDAGKAHQ
+1813 NAYGGDAGKAHQ
-1825 LLLNSYIKDEA
+1825 LLLNSNIKDEA

-1847 LAAHLSQGIKTP
+1847 LAAHLSQGVKNP

-1872 RADQLWLNY
+1872 RADQLMLNY
-1881 QNAAIPNWFVNGYLK
+1881 EKAAIPNWFVNEYLK

-1909 EADNYCRYMQGW
+1909 EADNYCRYVQGW

-1926 SNIFKKQNSQVW
+1926 SNIFKNQNSQVW
-1938 QDIAG
+1938 QEIAS
-1943 FFTQGANFI
+1943 FFTQSANFI

-1970 IIEYT
+1970 IIEYAM
-1975 LKNRGAAIDCIFPAR
+1975 KNRGAALDCIFPAR
-1990 PANRQKIRVGVLTK
+1990 PANRPKIRLGVLTK

-2104 SPITTG
+2104 SPVTTG
-2110 MRHVDYY
+2110 MRHIDYY

-2122 MEPAPEGQEHYREQ
+2122 MEPAPEGQEHYREE

-2164 LGISEESVVFISSA
+2164 IGISEESVVFISSA

-2191 AKIMAAVPNSL
+2191 AKIMAAVPNSV

-2242 KSLPNRADVKEVLKL
+2242 KSFPNRADVKEVLKL

-2296 AAVVRSLSMPDLI
+2296 AAVLRSLSIPDLI
-2309 ANSEASYI
+2309 ANSEGSYI

-2326 PELRQRYRQEIHQK
+2326 PELRQRYRQEIQQK

-2349 SVAYSAAIG
+2349 SVAYSGAIG

-2372 QEASRSLQD
+2372 LEASRSLQD
-2381 SIPKEADL
+2381 SIPKQADL
-2389 GEILSN
+2389 GDLLSN
-2395 AVNLYQRNSSN
+2395 AINLYQRNSSN

-2428 AENLETVYKSASGN
+2428 AENLETAYRSASGN
-2442 SYQILLKSGSQ
+2442 SYQILLKSGFQ
-2453 HQAMIE
+2453 RQPMIE
-2459 SEQMFLQQLT
+2459 SEQIFLQQLT

-2489 YFPPGTMRI
+2489 YFPPETMRI

-2515 VFETEAAVL
+2515 VFESEAAVKY
-2524 SDSSSDLL
+2524 DSTSDLL
-2532 AQYIQSPQFANQ
+2532 AQYIHSPQFANQ

-2564 LRQIRKQMSD
+2564 LRQIRKQMAD
-2574 FWLTVPSEKLENFY
+2574 FWLTVPSEKLESFY
-2588 RGEVGKGY
+2588 RGEVRKGY
-2596 RAILKCGL
+2596 QAILSCGL

-2612 EQQFLQRLTEISKGL
+2612 EQQFLQKLTEISQGL

-2668 FESAFAT
+2668 FESVFAT
-2675 TEQTVVKQDYL
+2675 TEPTLVKQDYL

-2708 VIADL
+2708 AIADL
-2713 RHIRKQIADLWLSVS
+2713 RHIRKQMADLWLSVS
-2728 GEQVEILY
+2728 DEQLELLY

-2751 FIKEPLHESEREFFN
+2751 FINEPLNESDREFFN

-2786 AAMLYCRLG
+2786 AAMLYCRPG

-2806 PPWLLADYEQL
+2806 PPWLLEDYEQL
-2817 VGGAVKVAVG
+2817 VGAAIELAVK

>member
-1 MTQKLT
+1 MDIKL
-7 ESNISECQAKFNLS
+7 S
-21 YHVPFAHWCQQMIG
+21 M
-35 FEGKDV
+35 
-41 LEVGGSLPKEF
+41 
-52 VLDYLNVKSWSALE
+52 
-66 APDFEVY
+66 
-73 LDRGASNHEGSKL
+73 ASNFISYF
-86 GKVDYSAFGFTER
+86 V
-99 ELSNYNFFAGYIEE
+99 
-113 LPPAYYQKYDL
+113 
-124 IFSIAAFEHIHK
+124 
-136 FPLALEKMFLALK
+136 K
-149 PGGQLFSIF
+149 PGDTVFDVGANIGQKADL
-158 TPIWSAHDGHH
+158 
-169 LPPITEPNQGKTFNF
+169 
-184 QNSPI
+184 
-189 PPWGHLLMRPPELCR
+189 
-204 YLYQHT
+204 YL
-210 DKETADAIAYYVYNA
+210 AA
-225 PHINRFFT
+225 
-233 EDYVEFINQS
+233 
-243 SFIVKRLE
+243 
-251 AIGLIQIEKTTQETL
+251 
-266 EKLYPDRTQFANNGI
+266 
-281 LAVLEKPENKKKENI
+281 
-296 SEKSI
+296 
-301 TSVSEQHKAQLKN
+301 
-314 DHNPSIAQTKNQ
+314 
-326 VYNHKPV
+326 
-333 QVSSELSGSPIES
+333 
-346 LSVCMIVQNAEKTLD
+346 
-361 LALESLNGVYDELIV
+361 
-376 VDGGSTDSTCEIA
+376 
-389 LRYGAKVIHSAW
+389 GAKVICFEPQPDCLAILNKKYQQNPNAVILNKGLGEQAGTMQLSVCTDANYISTFSQKW
-401 TGNFSDQRNVSLKE
+401 KTGR
-415 VKSDWVFIIDAD
+415 
-427 EFIDLKTLE
+427 
-436 FLRYLKA
+436 
-443 NGTQL
+443 
-448 DTEHFWITRKW
+448 
-459 ISPFSKNHYVSSA
+459 FSKYEW
-472 PHYPDWQHRI
+472 D
-482 FRYNQSLAY
+482 QS
-491 SRPIHEGIHGLTKP
+491 ITVEVT
-505 GETLLDL
+505 TLD
-512 CVYHLDLLIKSES
+512 E
-525 QRQEKVRIYS
+525 
-535 SVNERDGMPH
+535 M
-545 FYLPDIR
+545 
-552 QLTIERW
+552 IERW
-559 NHQYLLPKVKN
+559 GKPQFCKIDVEGFEYQV
-570 LLDHMPLKCKVCES
+570 LKGLS
-584 DSHHFAPGK
+584 API
-593 VMGKY
+593 
-598 DVDYFQCSNCGFVQ
+598 
-612 TEEPYWLDEAYSQ
+612 PY
-625 PIASSD
+625 
-631 VGLAFRNLSFSK
+631 LSFEFAIEFIEDTK
-643 ITQSLLFNFFNHQAI
+643 NCINHLKSLGYKLFNLANGEASN
-658 FLDYGG
+658 
-664 GYGLFVRLMRDAGF
+664 FVFSEWVSDDQLLNYLESANDALLWG
-678 DFYWFD
+678 DIYA
-684 KFCKNIFAQGFEID
+684 K
-698 AAANNQFELVTAFE
+698 FE
-712 VFEHLVHPIDEL
+712 VDKQNTSEKKTVPPISKEVAVTVGYLDL
-724 EELLKISR
+724 QNLCHKHSIKAR
-732 NILLSTELLP
+732 GIIHIGA
-742 QSNPKPNEWWY
+742 
-753 YVLHEGQHVSFYT
+753 HEGQEMQEYQVMG
-766 AKSLSILAAKFNL
+766 A
-779 NFYSNGSSLHLLT
+779 
-792 EKHLPE
+792 EKV
-798 DLFEQLAKGELAAVN
+798 LFV
-813 KESFLQKDFL
+813 
-823 KAFRKITNIQQ
+823 
-834 EAKIPPSEIEEDGDS
+834 EA
-849 RSGLTILV
+849 
-857 DGVFFQHNN
+857 N
-866 TGIARV
+866 
-872 WKSLWQEWANTNF
+872 
-885 AQNIII
+885 
-891 LDRNGTAPKIPGI
+891 
-904 RYRTIPLYDYGNTD
+904 
-918 RDRAMLQQICDEE
+918 
-931 KAGLFISTY
+931 
-940 YTTPLST
+940 
-947 PSVFM
+947 PSVFERLKVHI
-952 AYDMIPE
+952 AGIPNVWLANCAVSNQNGTVNLRVNSHDMSSSILPLKLHKEIYPGMVEVNQVTVPSRTLDSLLQESRLDSSEFNILVIDIQGAE
-959 LMGQN
+959 LLALQGAT
-964 IGHSEWRE
+964 ETL
-972 KHCGIR
+972 K
-978 HASAYITI
+978 YIDAI
-986 SENTARDLVKVFPH
+986 STEVNCEELYEGCALIDQVDDFLRTYGFQRVAVATPSHPSWGDAFYVKTTVSHQYSDHFSLRRSPAFD
-1000 ISSNSIAVAHCGMDA
+1000 SNSVAILTSIAPGNIA
-1015 NFSPA
+1015 NQRAAVESWRSLGFEAVSLNS
-1020 EREEI
+1020 REEI
-1025 SGFKSKYSITKPY
+1025 S
-1038 FLLVGER
+1038 
-1045 VGWHGYK
+1045 
-1052 NGILF
+1052 
-1057 FKAFS
+1057 
-1062 QLANKFEFDIV
+1062 QLQPIYENVTFHEVKRDARTEA
-1073 CVGGKPVLEPEL
+1073 GRP
-1085 RLYSSGI
+1085 
-1092 TVHTLQLS
+1092 
-1100 DSELK
+1100 
-1105 AAYSGA
+1105 
-1111 LVLVYPSKYEG
+1111 LVYLDDLFVYLRDCGTKICGIVNSDIRLEADGDLISFICKQAENAVVFGSRTDVDSPAEQAAGEIYAKG
-1122 FGLPVLEAMACGC
+1122 FDFFFFDKELLKHFPNSQFCLGLPWWDLW
-1135 PVITCPNGSIP
+1135 IP
-1146 EVAGKAAVYVNG
+1146 
-1158 DDVIGLVNALLE
+1158 
-1170 IQKPGVRN
+1170 
-1178 SLIAAGLE
+1178 LIAQQKGLTVKYLETAIAYHLKHPVNYINDFWQKMGIHFTGFFQPDLSRKFQEMLSNNPNQLQAQLTSVAVQAGQMIDQNQQIIRYDTSDQINLE
-1186 QAKKF
+1186 RSA
-1191 SWSKM
+1191 
-1196 AAIVSSVLVQVAE
+1196 VE
-1209 RAHSE
+1209 R
-1214 NASVQQPTDAG
+1214 
-1225 LQGEFGNGEN
+1225 
-1235 SQPVQSAFKVS
+1235 SQPVPSALKVS

-1322 KMSRGAYMTNANTD
+1322 KMSRGDYMTNANTD
-1336 DRHRPDALEIMAKY
+1336 DRHRPDALESMAKY

-1365 ITNTANDT
+1365 ITNTVNDT
-1373 FAKTQAQKRWN
+1373 FATTQAQKRWN

-1435 ENIVCLPEI
+1435 EKIVHLPEI
-1444 LGLYCENQQGLEHS
+1444 LGLYCENPQGLEHS

-1478 GVKPATTLPVSISPL
+1478 GVKPATTLPVSISPS

-1529 SQTYPNWECIIVN
+1529 SQTYSNWECIIVN

-1550 NFAKYL
+1550 NFGKYL

-1568 DKANTGPADS
+1568 DKPNTGPADS
-1578 RNLGVQQ
+1578 RNLGVDQ

-1630 NCDLVIHGD
+1630 NCDLVVHGD
-1639 FEANRFLR
+1639 FDANRFLR

-1679 EFWISAYEK
+1679 EFWVSAYEK
-1688 GWLGERLP
+1688 GWLGDRLP

-1722 DLMRATIIHLHSQ
+1722 DLMRATLIHLHSQ

-1752 GNLMGNELV
+1752 GNLIANELV

-1776 VGEYQKDQAN
+1776 VGEYRKDQAN
-1786 EVNLANIRQSRQQ
+1786 EVNLANLRQCRQQ

-1813 NAYSGDAGKAHQ
+1813 NAYGGDAGKAHQ
-1825 LLLNSYIKDEA
+1825 LLLNSNIKDEA

-1847 LAAHLSQGIKTP
+1847 LASHLSQGVKNP

-1872 RADQLWLNY
+1872 RADQLLLNY
-1881 QNAAIPNWFVNGYLK
+1881 ENAAIPNWFVNDYLK

-1909 EADNYCRYMQGW
+1909 EADNYCQYVQGW

-1926 SNIFKKQNSQVW
+1926 SNIFKNQNSQVW
-1938 QDIAG
+1938 QDIAW
-1943 FFTQGANFI
+1943 FFTQSANFI

-1958 ENLKDIY
+1958 KNLKDIY

-1970 IIEYT
+1970 IIEYAM
-1975 LKNRGAAIDCIFPAR
+1975 KNRGAAIDCIFPAR
-1990 PANRQKIRVGVLTK
+1990 PANRHKIRLGVLTK

-2072 ILLIA
+2072 LLLIA

-2110 MRHVDYY
+2110 MRHIDYY

-2122 MEPAPEGQEHYREQ
+2122 MEPAPEGQEHYREE

-2164 LGISEESVVFISSA
+2164 IGISEESVVFISSA

-2191 AKIMAAVPNSL
+2191 AKIMAAVPNSV

-2242 KSLPNRADVKEVLKL
+2242 KSFPNRADVKEVLKL

-2309 ANSEASYI
+2309 AYDEASYI

-2326 PELRQRYRQEIHQK
+2326 PQLRQQKRQEIQQK

-2349 SVAYSAAIG
+2349 SVAYSGAIG
-2358 KLFQELFGKWQTSH
+2358 KLFQELFGKWQTNH
-2372 QEASRSLQD
+2372 LEASRSLQD
-2381 SIPKEADL
+2381 SIPKQADL
-2389 GEILSN
+2389 GEMLSKN
-2395 AVNLYQRNSSN
+2395 VQLYQRNSSN

-2428 AENLETVYKSASGN
+2428 TENLETAYRSASGN
-2442 SYQILLKSGSQ
+2442 SYQILLKSGFQ
-2453 HQAMIE
+2453 RQPMIE
-2459 SEQMFLQQLT
+2459 SEQIFLQQLT

-2507 WLIEDYEQ
+2507 WLIGDYEQ
-2515 VFETEAAVL
+2515 VFE
-2524 SDSSSDLL
+2524 SDSAVNSESTSDLL
-2532 AQYIQSPQFANQ
+2532 AQYIQSPQLANQ

-2564 LRQIRKQMSD
+2564 LRQIRKQMAD

-2588 RGEVGKGY
+2588 RGEVRKGY
-2596 RAILKCGL
+2596 KSILGCGL
-2604 QAESMTEA
+2604 QAEAMTEA
-2612 EQQFLQRLTEISKGL
+2612 EQKFLQQLTDISKGL

-2655 RLPQWLLEDYEKV
+2655 RLPQWLVEDYEKV

-2675 TEQTVVKQDYL
+2675 TEQPLVKQDYL

-2713 RHIRKQIADLWLSVS
+2713 RHIRKQVADLWLSVS
-2728 GEQVEILY
+2728 DEQVEVLY

-2751 FIKEPLHESEREFFN
+2751 FINEPLHESDREFFN
-2766 SLVVELSKGFGA
+2766 SLVVKLSKGFGA
-2778 PKAVNNLL
+2778 PQAVNNLL
-2786 AAMLYCRLG
+2786 AAMLYCRPG

-2806 PPWLLADYEQL
+2806 PPWLLEDYEQF